1 MEDADREHGREYH
14 TVDEVADRL
23 NVATALIY
31 REIRRGHLVARRIG
45 GRVLRVAEV
54 DLRRYLDATQ
64 AGVRE

>member
-1 MEDADREHGREYH
+1 MEGTGEEQGREYY

-31 REIRRGHLVARRIG
+31 REIRRGRLVARRIG

-64 AGVRE
+64 AGARE